1 MKKGIRE
8 KIRQLNE
15 KQKKRFK
22 TALIMSLVCIVL
34 LSGATYAWFTIANKA
49 TVNRLALQVVSDGR
63 LYIADTR
70 ENITKK
76 ESTLDLTDSLNKV
89 LYPCTTEDGK
99 TMYKPVYSDNNHVT
113 GSNPIEAGEKSF
125 YYYETDLWLMVE
137 ETLAENA
144 NNNYY
149 DITLGKADG
158 ADGTT
163 IDAISKSHPEYCL
176 RISFECGDTVAVYEP
191 HSDEHLTGVQGVD
204 YAFNTLPGL
213 SSSVPVHKQL
223 STGRF
228 GGETGT
234 VYYEG
239 DSSAL
244 FTIKGNEPTK
254 VTVKIWFEGTDNDCM
269 NEIQAEK
276 IEGMLKFVSHRKT
289 N

>member
-1 MKKGIRE
+1 
-8 KIRQLNE
+8 
-15 KQKKRFK
+15 
-22 TALIMSLVCIVL
+22 MSLVCIVF

-63 LYIADTR
+63 LYIADSR

-113 GSNPIEAGEKSF
+113 GSNPIEADEKSF
-125 YYYETDLWLMVE
+125 YYYETDLWLLVE

-144 NNNYY
+144 NSNYY

-163 IDAISKSHPEYCL
+163 IDAISNSHPEYCL
-176 RISFECGDTVAVYEP
+176 RVSFECGDTVAVYEP

-213 SSSVPVHKQL
+213 SSSVPMHKQL

-239 DSSAL
+239 DSSPL
-244 FTIKGNEPTK
+244 FTIKGNEPAK

-269 NEIQAEK
+269 NEIQTEK

>member
-15 KQKKRFK
+15 KQKKRLK
-22 TALIMSLVCIVL
+22 TALIMSLMCIVL

-63 LYIADTR
+63 LYIADSR

-76 ESTLDLTDSLNKV
+76 ESSLDLTDSFNKV

-99 TMYKPVYSDNNHVT
+99 TMKKPVYSDNNHVNA
-113 GSNPIEAGEKSF
+113 SKPITEDEKSS

-144 NNNYY
+144 DSNYY

-163 IDAISKSHPEYCL
+163 INTISDSHPEYCL
-176 RISFECGDTVAVYEP
+176 RMSFECGDTIAVYEP
-191 HSDEHLTGVQGVD
+191 HSDEHLTGTEGVD
-204 YAFNTLPGL
+204 YAYNTLPGL
-213 SSSVPVHKQL
+213 SSSVPLHKQL
-223 STGRF
+223 STGKF

-244 FTIKGNEPTK
+244 FTIKGNEPVK
-254 VTVKIWFEGTDNDCM
+254 VTVRIWFEGTDKDCM

>member
-22 TALIMSLVCIVL
+22 TALIMSLVCIVF

-63 LYIADTR
+63 LYIADSR

-113 GSNPIEAGEKSF
+113 GSNPIEADEKSF
-125 YYYETDLWLMVE
+125 YYYETDLWLLVE

-144 NNNYY
+144 NSNYY

-163 IDAISKSHPEYCL
+163 IDAISNSHPEYCL
-176 RISFECGDTVAVYEP
+176 RVSFECGDTVAVYEP

-239 DSSAL
+239 DSSPL
-244 FTIKGNEPTK
+244 FTIKGNEPAK

-269 NEIQAEK
+269 NEIQTEK

>member
-63 LYIADTR
+63 LYIADSR
-70 ENITKK
+70 ENNTKK

-113 GSNPIEAGEKSF
+113 GSNPIEADEKSF

-144 NNNYY
+144 NSNYY
-149 DITLGKADG
+149 DITLGKADA

-276 IEGMLKFVSHRKT
+276 IEGMLKFDSHRKT

>member
-22 TALIMSLVCIVL
+22 TALIMSLVCIVF

-63 LYIADTR
+63 LYIADSR

-113 GSNPIEAGEKSF
+113 GSNPIEADEKSF
-125 YYYETDLWLMVE
+125 YYYETDLWLLVE

-144 NNNYY
+144 NSNYY

-163 IDAISKSHPEYCL
+163 IDAILNSHPEYCL
-176 RISFECGDTVAVYEP
+176 RVSFECGDTVAVYEP

-213 SSSVPVHKQL
+213 SSSVPMHKQL

-239 DSSAL
+239 DSSPL
-244 FTIKGNEPTK
+244 FTIKGNEPAK

-269 NEIQAEK
+269 NEIQTEK

>member
-8 KIRQLNE
+8 KIRKLNE

-22 TALIMSLVCIVL
+22 TALIMSLVCVVL

-76 ESTLDLTDSLNKV
+76 QSALDLTDSLNKV

-113 GSNPIEAGEKSF
+113 GSKLVEAGEKTA

-144 NNNYY
+144 ANNYY
-149 DITLGKADG
+149 DITLGKAGG

-163 IDAISKSHPEYCL
+163 IDAVSGSHPEYCM